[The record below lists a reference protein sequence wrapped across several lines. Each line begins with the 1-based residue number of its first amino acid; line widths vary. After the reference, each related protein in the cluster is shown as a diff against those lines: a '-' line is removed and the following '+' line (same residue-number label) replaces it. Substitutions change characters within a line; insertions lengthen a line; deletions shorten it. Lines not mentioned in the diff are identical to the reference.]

1 MAKKVG
7 LTLAK
12 FAPMHVG
19 HEALINECLEVVDEL
34 YVLLYD
40 CPDVTTIPLERRA
53 FWVKQTFPTNRVKV
67 LQGYNAPNRHEDTP
81 EIKQL
86 QDNYL
91 KTVFKG
97 TPLTHFLSSEYYGE
111 HVSRALGLQNV
122 VLDPEREK
130 HGMSA
135 TMIRNDTQSYRAKV
149 SPLVYCDMLY
159 KVGVLGSSEL
169 SAEIVKKLA
178 ENYSTIGLLDAAYDI
193 ANLPPHASYAQASSG
208 DKIEMIY
215 EADHY
220 LFTSADALDF
230 EELKLRARWPKFG
243 RLSSVAKSFD
253 LLFLIED
260 SIGMPDWELAELV
273 AYLGGQKVVTKVVSS
288 KDAFEQIKHRLDHSQ
303 TAKFLQH

>member
-19 HEALINECLEVVDEL
+19 HKALINECLEVVDEL

-40 CPDVTTIPLERRA
+40 CPDITTIPLERRA
-53 FWVKQTFPTNRVKV
+53 FWVKQTFATNRVKV
-67 LQGYNAPNRHEDTP
+67 LQGYNAPNRHGDTP
-81 EIKQL
+81 EVKQL

-97 TPLTHFLSSEYYGE
+97 VPLTHFLSSEYYGE

-135 TMIRNDTQSYRAKV
+135 TMIRNDTGSYRAKV

-159 KVGVLGSSEL
+159 KVGVLGSAEL
-169 SAEIVKKLA
+169 SAEIVKNLA
-178 ENYSTIGLLDAAYDI
+178 THYSTLGLVDADYDI
-193 ANLPPHASYAQASSG
+193 ANLSPNASYAKAGSG
-208 DKIEMIY
+208 DKKELIY

-220 LFTSADALDF
+220 LFASADAIDL
-230 EELKLRARWPKFG
+230 EEIKLRARWPKFG
-243 RLSSVAKSFD
+243 HLASVAKSFD

-260 SIGMPDWELAELV
+260 SIGMPDWELAELT
-273 AYLGGQKVVTKVVSS
+273 AYLESCNVATKVISS
-288 KDAFEQIKHRLDHSQ
+288 KDAFEQVKRYLDNSE
-303 TAKFLQH
+303 TSKFLQH